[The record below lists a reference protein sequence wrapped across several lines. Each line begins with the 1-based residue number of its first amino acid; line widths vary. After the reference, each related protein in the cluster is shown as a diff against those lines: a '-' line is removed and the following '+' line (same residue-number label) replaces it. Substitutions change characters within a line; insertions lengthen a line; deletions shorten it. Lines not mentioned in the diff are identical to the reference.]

1 MYEIYTIN
9 KDDEIDDILRK
20 YNIDMEELVK
30 INGIIDLNNLKEG
43 MQIIVPVNRNNIYK
57 YYTVKKGDTISG
69 IASLYNI
76 DKDMLVAIN
85 GLDMEDYIYPNQ
97 TLMLPNDG
105 ILLYLTKSGDT
116 IRDVLD
122 KFNVSIEELLRN
134 NENIYLMEEQIIRF
148 IR

>member
-57 YYTVKKGDTISG
+57 
-69 IASLYNI
+69 
-76 DKDMLVAIN
+76 
-85 GLDMEDYIYPNQ
+85 
-97 TLMLPNDG
+97 
-105 ILLYLTKSGDT
+105 
-116 IRDVLD
+116 
-122 KFNVSIEELLRN
+122 
-134 NENIYLMEEQIIRF
+134 
-148 IR
+148 